1 MTESIPTKT
10 AWKAEDNN
18 MEEIHWGII
27 GCGDV
32 CERKSGPA
40 FYKIKNSSLTAVM
53 RRDLEKAKDYALR
66 HAVPHYYDNAE
77 QLINDPNVN
86 AIYVATPPDTH
97 KEYAIKTMRAGKPV
111 YVEKPMALNY
121 NECAEMVNV
130 SQETGQKLFVA
141 HYRRSLPYFEK
152 IKELI
157 DNDTIGKIL
166 TVNTQ
171 YFRAPSASDIN
182 ADEHTWRVNKAIAG
196 GGYFYDLAP
205 HILDILDFLL
215 GEIDDA
221 IGITKNLGGFYDVED
236 TVSALLKFKS
246 GAQGT
251 AQWCFVASTERDSI
265 EIIGT
270 KGMITFNTFAFQPI
284 ILKTIDGKIE
294 QYEPEQPQ
302 HIQQPLIQ
310 TIVNELRGIGECPS
324 TGITALRTARVMDK
338 IFERK

>member
-1 MTESIPTKT
+1 MK
-10 AWKAEDNN
+10 
-18 MEEIHWGII
+18 EIQWGII

-40 FYKIKNSSLTAVM
+40 FYKIENSSLTVVM

-66 HAVPHYYDNAE
+66 HSVPQYYDNAE
-77 QLINDPNVN
+77 QLINDSNVN

-97 KEYAIKTMRAGKPV
+97 KTYAVKAMCAGKPV

-121 NECAEMVNV
+121 NECAEMVKA

-141 HYRRSLPYFEK
+141 HYRRALPYFLK
-152 IKELI
+152 VKELI
-157 DNDTIGKIL
+157 DSGNVGKIL

-171 YFRAPSASDIN
+171 YFRVPSASDIN

-205 HILDILDFLL
+205 HTLDILDSLL
-215 GEIDDA
+215 GEIEDA
-221 IGITKNLGGFYDVED
+221 TGITENLGGFYTVED

-246 GAQGT
+246 GVQGT
-251 AQWCFVASTERDSI
+251 AQWSFVASVERDTI

-270 KGMITFNTFAFQPI
+270 KGTLNFNTFAFEPI
-284 ILKTIDGKIE
+284 VLKTVDGKME
-294 QYEPEQPQ
+294 QYELEQPQ

-310 TIVNELRGIGECPS
+310 TIVNELHGIGECPS
-324 TGITALRTARVMDK
+324 TGITALRTAWVMDK
-338 IFERK
+338 IFGKI

>member
-1 MTESIPTKT
+1 MTESIPTK
-10 AWKAEDNN
+10 AVWKVEDK
-18 MEEIHWGII
+18 MKKIQWGII

-53 RRDLEKAKDYALR
+53 RRDIEKAKDYAFR
-66 HAVPHYYDNAE
+66 HAVPHYCDNAE

-97 KEYAIKTMRAGKPV
+97 KAYTIKAMRAGKPV
-111 YVEKPMALNY
+111 YVEKPMALDY
-121 NECAEMVNV
+121 NECAEMVKA

-141 HYRRSLPYFEK
+141 HYRRALPYFLK
-152 IKELI
+152 VKELI
-157 DNDTIGKIL
+157 DNEKVGKIL

-182 ADEHTWRVNKAIAG
+182 ADKHTWRVNKAIAG

-205 HILDILDFLL
+205 HTLDILDFLL
-215 GEIDDA
+215 GKIEDA
-221 IGITKNLGGFYDVED
+221 TGITENLGGFYAVED

-251 AQWCFVASTERDSI
+251 AQWSFVTSVERDTI

-270 KGMITFNTFAFQPI
+270 KGMLHFNTFAFQPI
-284 ILKTIDGKIE
+284 VLKTVAGKTE
-294 QYEPEQPQ
+294 QYEPEQPE

-310 TIVNELRGIGECPS
+310 TIVNELQGIGECAS
-324 TGITALRTARVMDK
+324 TGITALRTAWVIDK